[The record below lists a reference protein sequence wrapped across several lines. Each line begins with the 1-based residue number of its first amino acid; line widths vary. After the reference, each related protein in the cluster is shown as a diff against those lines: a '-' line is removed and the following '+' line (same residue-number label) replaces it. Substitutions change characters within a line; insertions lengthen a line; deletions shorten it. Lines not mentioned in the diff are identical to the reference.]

1 MMDVK
6 DTLIFEQTSPALV
19 GLAYRIL
26 GSFAEAED
34 AVQDTFLKWSSAD
47 KDKILK
53 PKSWLMTA
61 CTRRSLD
68 LLKASHRSRISYV
81 GTWLPEPLVDEL
93 KETPEDKVGLASSVT
108 TAFLLLLERLT
119 PKERAAYLLREI
131 FDYSYADLAGVL
143 EVSEA
148 ACRKL
153 VSRAK
158 KNIDVSDVRQNTPQ
172 DRQVELLGA
181 FQEAL
186 VSGSPKKLGSLLSA
200 DIQLCADSGGKVIA
214 IREILCGKEGVLD
227 FILQTLGPAWIDCEQ
242 IVTRLNGQL
251 GIVLREQ
258 GTVTGAITFAYDQEH
273 LSNIYIMRNPE
284 KLHRVNQSLRE
295 VH

>member
-1 MMDVK
+1 MDAK
-6 DTLIFEQTSPALV
+6 DTLDFEQTSPALV

-26 GSFAEAED
+26 GSFSEAED

-47 KDKILK
+47 KDKILN

-68 LLKASHRSRISYV
+68 LLKVSHRSRVSYV
-81 GTWLPEPLVDEL
+81 GTWLPEPLVDDL
-93 KETPEDKVGLASSVT
+93 NETPEDKVGLASSVT

-158 KNIDVSDVRQNTPQ
+158 KNIDVSDVRQNTPE

-186 VSGSPKKLGSLLSA
+186 VSGSPKKLGNLLSA
-200 DIQLCADSGGKVIA
+200 DIQLSADSGGKVIA
-214 IREILCGKEGVLD
+214 IREILFGKEGVLD

-242 IVTRLNGQL
+242 IVTQLNGQL
-251 GIVLREQ
+251 GIVLRER
-258 GTVTGAITFAYDQEH
+258 GIVTGAITFAYDEEH
-273 LSNIYIMRNPE
+273 LSNIYIMRNPD
-284 KLHRVNQSLRE
+284 KLQRVSQSLRE
-295 VH
+295 VN